1 MKLICWSN
9 KTTVADCC
17 ATSARAWYLRFSGE
31 DALPMCLQDPNS
43 ITKNLFEY
51 IELPLPQLSTAPD
64 VEHSLTLINHNQEKD
79 SIAERNNYT
88 LDGIIDIHPLVLN
101 LQESIMVRTAQ
112 VWSVATLVAE
122 IFLEQVYVPTKEE
135 ATLLIVAIV
144 DDTAMLTKDSTTE
157 RDHQAADRL
166 NELAWIEDLKWF
178 IAALQK

>member
-1 MKLICWSN
+1 
-9 KTTVADCC
+9 
-17 ATSARAWYLRFSGE
+17 
-31 DALPMCLQDPNS
+31 MCLQDPNS

-112 VWSVATLVAE
+112 V
-122 IFLEQVYVPTKEE
+122 
-135 ATLLIVAIV
+135 
-144 DDTAMLTKDSTTE
+144 
-157 RDHQAADRL
+157 
-166 NELAWIEDLKWF
+166 
-178 IAALQK
+178 